1 MSAEKDLT
9 KGSVAAALF
18 WVSAPMTLGILGTLA
33 VGLADSL
40 FLARFGKN
48 ELAAIG
54 FVYPVIVA
62 LMSLSIGLSA
72 GTNTVISNAIGR
84 GDDTASRC
92 RLTLHAIGLAVVL
105 SLIVSGLFY
114 LLAPA
119 VFTAMG
125 AKDAVLKSA
134 LSYVPYWCL
143 SFPFVVAVMV
153 LSAVFRAAGNSA
165 VAATTMVLQAVLNIG
180 INPLLIF
187 GMGPFPEL
195 GMTGAG
201 LATLIARVASFLG
214 LFFFA
219 WKTGFIDFACAPGLK
234 LWASVKG
241 LARVSVPASLSNA
254 INPVGMALVTA
265 AVATIGDAAVA
276 GFGAAGRVQ
285 SFVLVPLLA
294 LSSGIGP
301 VVGQNWGA
309 GEKDRAANAL
319 RLCFIVSVAFGL
331 SLAVLFLF
339 LADPIAKFVTNSEE
353 PAEFAASYL
362 RIVSWGFL
370 GYGILITATAAMNAR
385 DRAQWSMW
393 LSAARITL
401 LYTPLAWIGV
411 TLAGYNGI
419 LVGSVVANL
428 AVIWAALIA
437 CHAVGLLRVQWWG
450 IVAPSDWLRSKS
462 GVAKA
467 A

>member
-1 MSAEKDLT
+1 MNTERDLT
-9 KGSVAAALF
+9 KGSVALALF

-33 VGLADSL
+33 VGLSDSL
-40 FLARFGKN
+40 FLARVGKI

-72 GTNTVISNAIGR
+72 GTNTVVSNAIGR
-84 GDDTASRC
+84 GDDAASRR
-92 RLTLHAIGLAVVL
+92 RLTIHAIGLGVVL
-105 SLIVSGLFY
+105 SLLVSGLFFWA
-114 LLAPA
+114 APA
-119 VFTAMG
+119 LFTAMG
-125 AKDAVLKSA
+125 AKEAVLKAA
-134 LSYVPYWCL
+134 LSYIPYWCL
-143 SFPFVVAVMV
+143 SFPFIVAVMV
-153 LSAVFRAAGNSA
+153 LSAVFRAAGNST
-165 VAATTMVLQAVLNIG
+165 VAATTMVLQAALNIAL
-180 INPLLIF
+180 NPIFIF
-187 GMGPFPEL
+187 GLGPVPEL

-201 LATLIARVASFLG
+201 LATLIARIVSFIG

-219 WKTGFIDFACAPGLK
+219 WKTRILDFRCAPWTDLLPSTK
-234 LWASVKG
+234 N
-241 LARVSVPASLSNA
+241 LARVGVPASLSNA

-309 GEKDRAANAL
+309 KKQDRARHAL
-319 RLCFIVSVAFGL
+319 RICFVSSVIFGL
-331 SLAVLFLF
+331 ALATLFHV
-339 LADPIAKFVTNSEE
+339 LADPVARFVTNSDE
-353 PAEFAASYL
+353 PAVYAASYL

-385 DRAQWSMW
+385 DKAKWSMW
-393 LSAARITL
+393 LSAGRIAL
-401 LYTPLAWIGV
+401 LYTPFAWLGV
-411 TLAGYNGI
+411 LVAGYTGI

-428 AVIWAALIA
+428 AVIWAALVA
-437 CHAVGLLRVQWWG
+437 CQSVGLLKIGW
-450 IVAPSDWLRSKS
+450 K
-462 GVAKA
+462 GVATPASWLQSKLNA
-467 A
+467 PGSG